1 MNVSEREPV
10 QLPPGLKQRVL
21 IASEQ
26 ARAAGRSVPDV
37 EAISPIEAFRRAVDA
52 FHTVLC
58 AVARDEWHVPVVNQ
72 FDVQGLVGHLIGVER
87 DFQRCIE
94 GDPAVADV
102 DHLDSTRPM
111 ADGQVGVPPARTRAA
126 WRRECEHTIALVE
139 SAELATEAG
148 LHGLKASLGTILIV
162 RAFELWTHENDIR
175 TALGL
180 PLSAPD
186 GSTLRLMTTVAA
198 GALPLGAA
206 RVGLREPTQVRLVLT
221 GTGGGTWDVAVG
233 GRADN
238 TVAIRIVAD
247 AVAFC
252 RLAANRITADEL
264 DPHLTGDA
272 GRATEVLA
280 AVAALALD

>member
-1 MNVSEREPV
+1 MSISERRPAA
-10 QLPPGLKQRVL
+10 LPAGLRQRVL

-37 EAISPIEAFRRAVDA
+37 NAISPIEAFRRAADA

-58 AVARDEWHVPVVNQ
+58 AVARNEWHVAVVNQ

-87 DFQRCIE
+87 DFQLCLE
-94 GDPAVADV
+94 GDPTVADV
-102 DHLDSTRPM
+102 EHVDSTRSV
-111 ADGQVGVPPARTRAA
+111 ANGQVGVPPARTRTE
-126 WRRECEHTIALVE
+126 WRRATEHTIALVE
-139 SAELATEAG
+139 STDLDTEVG
-148 LHGLKASLGTILIV
+148 LHGLKASTGTLLVV

-180 PLSAPD
+180 PPSSPD
-186 GSTLRLMTTVAA
+186 GATLRLMTTVAA

-206 RVGLREPTQVRLVLT
+206 RVGLREPTHVRLVLT
-221 GTGGGTWDVAVG
+221 GNGGGTWDIAVG
-233 GRADN
+233 GKAPDA
-238 TVAIRIVAD
+238 VAIRIVAD

-252 RLAANRITADEL
+252 RLAANRITPDEL
-264 DPHLTGDA
+264 DLHLTGDA
-272 GRATEVLA
+272 DRADAVLG